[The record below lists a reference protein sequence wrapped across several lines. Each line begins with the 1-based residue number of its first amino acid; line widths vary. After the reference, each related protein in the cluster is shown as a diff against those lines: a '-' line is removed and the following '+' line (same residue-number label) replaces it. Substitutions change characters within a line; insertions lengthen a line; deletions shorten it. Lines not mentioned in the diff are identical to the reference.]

1 MIKGAFNSAPSFFIF
16 ISTSLLL
23 FHILFLF
30 LICRNQI
37 ECIRGMRIKYN
48 YVVIE
53 GNIGAGKTT
62 LASKIAD
69 QFNARLILER
79 FADNPFLPKFYKD
92 PDKYSFPLELSFLAD
107 RYRQLK
113 EELVAQDLFKTFTI
127 ADYYFMKSL
136 VFAASTLT
144 GDEYNLYRQI
154 FYIIYGS
161 LPKPDMYVY
170 LHLNPEKLLQNIEK
184 RGRNYEKSITKE
196 YLKKIQ
202 ESYFSFFKQNPE
214 NRYLIIDINEIDF
227 VENENHYARIIDTIF
242 YDDYPSGVN
251 RVIL

>member
-1 MIKGAFNSAPSFFIF
+1 LRKKKEL
-16 ISTSLLL
+16 T
-23 FHILFLF
+23 
-30 LICRNQI
+30 
-37 ECIRGMRIKYN
+37 RGMKIKYN

-62 LASKIAD
+62 LATKISD

-79 FADNPFLPKFYKD
+79 FADNPFLPKFYKE

-107 RYRQLK
+107 RYKQLK
-113 EELVAQDLFKTFTI
+113 EELVAQDLFKAFTI

-136 VFAASTLT
+136 VFASSTLT

-161 LPKPDMYVY
+161 LPKPDIYVY
-170 LHLNPEKLLQNIEK
+170 LHLKPEKLLQNIER
-184 RGRNYEKSITKE
+184 RGRNYEKSISKG
-196 YLKKIQ
+196 YLKKIE
-202 ESYFSFFKQNPE
+202 ESYFSFFRQNPE

-227 VENENHYARIIDTIF
+227 VENENHYTMIIDTIF
-242 YDDYPSGVN
+242 HNDYSFGVN

>member
-1 MIKGAFNSAPSFFIF
+1 M
-16 ISTSLLL
+16 
-23 FHILFLF
+23 
-30 LICRNQI
+30 
-37 ECIRGMRIKYN
+37 EIKYN

-62 LASKIAD
+62 LAGKIAD

-79 FADNPFLPKFYKD
+79 FADNPFLPKFYSD
-92 PDKYSFPLELSFLAD
+92 PEKYSFPLELSFLAD
-107 RYRQLK
+107 RYKQLK
-113 EELVAQDLFKTFTI
+113 EELVAQDLFKSFTV

-161 LPKPDMYVY
+161 LPKPDIYVY
-170 LHLNPEKLLQNIEK
+170 LHLRPEKLLQNISK
-184 RGRNYEKSITKE
+184 RGRNYEKSISSD
-196 YLKKIQ
+196 YLKKIE
-202 ESYFSFFKQNPE
+202 ESYFSFFRQNPE
-214 NRYLIIDINEIDF
+214 NKYLIIDINELDF
-227 VENENHYARIIDTIF
+227 VGNKNHYLSLIDTIF
-242 YDDYPSGVN
+242 SRNYPLGIN

>member
-1 MIKGAFNSAPSFFIF
+1 
-16 ISTSLLL
+16 
-23 FHILFLF
+23 
-30 LICRNQI
+30 
-37 ECIRGMRIKYN
+37 MRIKYN

-62 LASKIAD
+62 LAGKIAD

-79 FADNPFLPKFYKD
+79 FAENPFLPKFYDD
-92 PDKYSFPLELSFLAD
+92 PEKYSFPLELSFLAD
-107 RYRQLK
+107 RYKQLK
-113 EELVAQDLFKTFTI
+113 EELVAQDLFKTFTV

-161 LPKPDMYVY
+161 LPKPDIYVY
-170 LHLNPEKLLQNIEK
+170 LHLKPELLLQNIEK
-184 RGRNYEKSITKE
+184 RGRDYEKSITKE
-196 YLKKIQ
+196 YLKKI
-202 ESYFSFFKQNPE
+202 EKNYFSFFRQNPE

-227 VENENHYARIIDTIF
+227 VANENHYIRIIDKIF
-242 YDDYPSGVN
+242 YDDYPSGIN

>member
-1 MIKGAFNSAPSFFIF
+1 MK
-16 ISTSLLL
+16 
-23 FHILFLF
+23 
-30 LICRNQI
+30 
-37 ECIRGMRIKYN
+37 IKYN

-62 LASKIAD
+62 LARKVAD

-79 FADNPFLPKFYKD
+79 FADNPFLPKFYKE

-107 RYRQLK
+107 RYKQLK
-113 EELVAQDLFKTFTI
+113 EELVAQDLFKSFTV

-136 VFAASTLT
+136 VFAASTLS

-161 LPKPDMYVY
+161 LPKPDIYVY
-170 LHLNPEKLLQNIEK
+170 LHLNPDKLLLNIEK
-184 RGRNYEKSITKE
+184 RGRNYEQSISRE
-196 YLKKIQ
+196 YLKKIE
-202 ESYFSFFKQNPE
+202 ESYFSFFRQNPE
-214 NRYLIIDINEIDF
+214 NKYLIIDINEIDF
-227 VENENHYARIIDTIF
+227 VENNDHYTRIVDTIF
-242 YDDYPSGVN
+242 HAEYPGGLN